1 MKSVIKSAKTVDEA
15 VDIALEELGL
25 EREDVSVEILEEPS
39 KRFFG
44 LMGMTPAKVKVVG
57 DKEIEYL
64 AESFLSELLEKMGI
78 ENNLHI
84 SKEKNDLF
92 VRVDGISSTDKG
104 ILIGKRGSTL
114 DSIQYLLSLSLNKN
128 RDKYVK
134 VTLDIEDYREK
145 REQTLIEL
153 AKKLANT
160 VKKNKK
166 TIRLEP
172 MNPYERRII
181 HSALQSDKG
190 IVTYSEGEEPYRR
203 VIVQLKKE
211 K

>member
-1 MKSVIKSAKTVDEA
+1 MKSVIKSAKTVEEA
-15 VDIALEELGL
+15 VDIALKELGL
-25 EREDVSVEILEEPS
+25 EREDVSIEVLEEPS

-44 LMGMTPAKVKVVG
+44 LMGTTPAKVKVVG
-57 DKEIEYL
+57 DKELEYL
-64 AESFLSELLEKMGI
+64 AESFLKELLEKMNI
-78 ENNLHI
+78 EGSI
-84 SKEKNDLF
+84 QASKNKNEIF

-145 REQTLIEL
+145 REQTLVEL

-181 HSALQSDKG
+181 HSALQGDKG

>member
-1 MKSVIKSAKTVDEA
+1 MKSVIKSAKTVEEA
-15 VDIALEELGL
+15 VDIALKELGL
-25 EREDVSVEILEEPS
+25 EREDVSIEVLEEPS

-44 LMGMTPAKVKVVG
+44 LMGTTPAKVKVVG
-57 DKEIEYL
+57 DKELEYL
-64 AESFLSELLEKMGI
+64 AESFLSELLEKMDIVGD
-78 ENNLHI
+78 LHV
-84 SKEKNDLF
+84 SRNKNDLF
-92 VRVDGISSTDKG
+92 VKVDGISSTDKG

-145 REQTLIEL
+145 REQTLVEL

-181 HSALQSDKG
+181 HSALQGDKG

>member
-1 MKSVIKSAKTVDEA
+1 MKSVIKSAKTVEEA
-15 VDIALEELGL
+15 VDIALKELGL
-25 EREDVSVEILEEPS
+25 EREDVSIEVLEEPS

-44 LMGMTPAKVKVVG
+44 LMGTTPAKVKVIG
-57 DKEIEYL
+57 DKELEYL
-64 AESFLSELLEKMGI
+64 AESFLKELLEKMNI
-78 ENNLHI
+78 EGSI
-84 SKEKNDLF
+84 QASKNKNEIF
-92 VRVDGISSTDKG
+92 VKVDGISSTDKG

-134 VTLDIEDYREK
+134 VMLDIEDYREK
-145 REQTLIEL
+145 REQTLVEL

-181 HSALQSDKG
+181 HSALQGDKG

>member
-1 MKSVIKSAKTVDEA
+1 MKSVIKSAKTVEEA
-15 VDIALEELGL
+15 VDIALKELGL
-25 EREDVSVEILEEPS
+25 EREDVSIEVLEEPS

-44 LMGMTPAKVKVVG
+44 LMGTTPAKVKVVG
-57 DKEIEYL
+57 DKELEHL
-64 AESFLSELLEKMGI
+64 AESFLKELLENMNI
-78 ENNLHI
+78 EGSI
-84 SKEKNDLF
+84 QASKNKNEIF
-92 VRVDGISSTDKG
+92 VKVDGISSTDKG

-145 REQTLIEL
+145 REQTLVEL

-181 HSALQSDKG
+181 HSALQGDKG

>member
-1 MKSVIKSAKTVDEA
+1 MKSVIKSAKTVEEA
-15 VDIALEELGL
+15 VDIALKELGL
-25 EREDVSVEILEEPS
+25 EREDVSIEVLEEPS

-44 LMGMTPAKVKVVG
+44 LMGTTPAKVKVVG
-57 DKEIEYL
+57 DKELEYL
-64 AESFLSELLEKMGI
+64 AESFLKELLEKMNI
-78 ENNLHI
+78 EGSI
-84 SKEKNDLF
+84 KASKNKNEIF
-92 VRVDGISSTDKG
+92 VKVDGISSTDKG

-145 REQTLIEL
+145 REQTLVEL

-181 HSALQSDKG
+181 HSALQGDKG

>member
-15 VDIALEELGL
+15 VAIALEELGL
-25 EREDVSVEILEEPS
+25 EREDVSIEVLEEPT

-44 LMGMTPAKVKVVG
+44 LMGMTPAKIKLVG
-57 DKEIEYL
+57 DKEAVYL
-64 AESFLSELLEKMGI
+64 AESFLSELFEKMDI
-78 ENNLHI
+78 EAELHI
-84 SKEKNDLF
+84 SKEKNDLL

-128 RDKYVK
+128 REKYVK

-160 VKKNKK
+160 VKKNRK

-181 HSALQSDKG
+181 HSALQGEKG